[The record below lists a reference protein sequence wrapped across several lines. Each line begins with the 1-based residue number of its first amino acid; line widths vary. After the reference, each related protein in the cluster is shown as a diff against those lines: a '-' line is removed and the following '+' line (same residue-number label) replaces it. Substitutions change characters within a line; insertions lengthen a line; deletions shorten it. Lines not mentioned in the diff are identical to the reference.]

1 MDSASSREAAEV
13 NPEGIDTPTTCE
25 GPSASAAMQAQSA
38 ESTPPESPSTTV
50 SKPFFS
56 T

>member
-1 MDSASSREAAEV
+1 M
-13 NPEGIDTPTTCE
+13 NPEGIDTPTTFA
-25 GPSASAAMQAQSA
+25 GPSASAAMQAHSA

-50 SKPFFS
+50 SKPFLR